1 MHGFGVYKDGEGVEF
16 KGQFFNGKYNNGR
29 AFVSLR

>member
-1 MHGFGVYKDGEGVEF
+1 MHGYGSYTDVEGVVF